1 MACRGGD
8 GSSAHRPHWI
18 CESTPSV
25 ACSNG
30 GFGEGG
36 SQALLNRRRRSLL
49 RCVGSP
55 ADDVWRRRVGSRAAR
70 RRGGEDGWGGG
81 AASRMVSGND
91 GGLVAREPTIGG
103 CGGRHG
109 GDVDAGKEKEGRR
122 LGRTAG
128 KKEAEARVAAW
139 GVDVRAER

>member
-1 MACRGGD
+1 
-8 GSSAHRPHWI
+8 
-18 CESTPSV
+18 V

-103 CGGRHG
+103 CGGRRG

-122 LGRTAG
+122 LGAYNGEKRKRRHAWPRGVWTCERRGERTFTWY
-128 KKEAEARVAAW
+128 KV
-139 GVDVRAER
+139 